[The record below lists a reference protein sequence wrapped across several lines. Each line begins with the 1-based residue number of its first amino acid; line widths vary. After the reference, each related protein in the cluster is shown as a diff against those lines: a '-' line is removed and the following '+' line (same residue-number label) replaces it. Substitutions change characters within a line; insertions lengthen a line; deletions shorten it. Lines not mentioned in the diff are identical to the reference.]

1 MTTLGNI
8 ELIKNGIFNS
18 GVAFELN
25 TPSNVDEIIKFD
37 HGWQA
42 EIRSGIQY
50 LVVRG
55 SLPKSTVD
63 DIYRMCY
70 EYAQQFLDLLS
81 VYNIIQ
87 LRLSNYRDSFLI
99 WWMDNNGQHLQI
111 RDLSCEKVGVKF
123 SVYDENGLDINS
135 TCISLLR
142 IYFTILHQEKH
153 QKVKESGSSVH

>member
-25 TPSNVDEIIKFD
+25 TPNNVDEIIKFD

-55 SLPKSTVD
+55 QRSKSTVD
-63 DIYRMCY
+63 DIYSRCY
-70 EYAQQFLDLLS
+70 ECAQQFLDLLS
-81 VYNIIQ
+81 VHNTVQ

-99 WWMDNNGQHLQI
+99 WWIDNNGQHLQI
-111 RDLSCEKVGVKF
+111 RDLDAKKSAQNFLCMMRTV
-123 SVYDENGLDINS
+123 LI
-135 TCISLLR
+135 
-142 IYFTILHQEKH
+142 
-153 QKVKESGSSVH
+153 